1 MRDQVLTWLS
11 DNVPASRLQHIL
23 GVEQMA
29 VELARHY
36 HLDVEKAAQAGLMH
50 DLAKYFKPHQLLQMA
65 RAECQSESLPTLYRN
80 QGVEKQEPSEPS
92 LALEIDP
99 ICEANPHLLH
109 ADVSAIVARDKFGV
123 KDEEVLEAIANHT
136 LGRPG
141 MSSLSCMVFLADSLE
156 PSRGNTP
163 ELEALRLLCRQNLYQ
178 ALWRTCD
185 YCLRFL
191 LDSRCFVHPRTIL
204 TRNWALQM
212 FNQKM
217 QPLNFPSKK
226 SMS

>member
-1 MRDQVLTWLS
+1 MRNQVLTWLS

-50 DLAKYFKPHQLLQMA
+50 DLAKYFKPNQLLQMA
-65 RAECQSESLPTLYRN
+65 RTECQSGSLKARPTL
-80 QGVEKQEPSEPS
+80 GI
-92 LALEIDP
+92 EIDS

-109 ADVSAIVARDKFGV
+109 ADVSAIVARDKFGMQ
-123 KDEEVLEAIANHT
+123 DEEVLEAIANHT

-156 PSRGNTP
+156 LSRGNTP

-178 ALWRTCD
+178 AVWRTCD
-185 YCLRFL
+185 YCLNFL
-191 LDSRCFVHPRTIL
+191 LNSRCLVHPRTIL
-204 TRNWALQM
+204 TRNWALEM
-212 FNQKM
+212 FNQKT
-217 QPLNFPSKK
+217 QPTNFPITK